1 MGQQK
6 GKEGKKNREIKERR
20 GKNIGK
26 LNTSLQINLSYLEF
40 DDLTIGISIQNQ
52 TASLRINS
60 PWNNIYF

>member
-6 GKEGKKNREIKERR
+6 GKEGKKNGEIKERR

-26 LNTSLQINLSYLEF
+26 LNTRLKINLSYLEF